1 MGARSI
7 KEARAC
13 YTAYLRRSVG
23 ICATRQNA
31 VLKERALG
39 ICAGAQRVTKL
50 GPNVELDLRAVLSAG
65 ILLIFVLLHLVGVT
79 FLIGGKTTPTKSV

>member
-39 ICAGAQRVTKL
+39 ICVGGNASYKAGAQRRARSQNWADRWNTHYARFNTT
-50 GPNVELDLRAVLSAG
+50 GDHGFPNWGEGD
-65 ILLIFVLLHLVGVT
+65 T
-79 FLIGGKTTPTKSV
+79 N